1 MNNSLIIVL
10 GALAV
15 ALALGALFYLNAAHE
30 DLGDLS
36 DQSEVTENMNGLI
49 TGEETSEEIAE
60 SAAESIPE
68 TQAETAATGET
79 AIIPSEEEN
88 VPAEVGSQANPIVV
102 VETNMGTWK
111 MELYLDL
118 TPITSGNF
126 IKLAE
131 QQYYDGLVFHRI
143 IVGFMVQGGDPNC
156 VSGEGSCGGGGPG
169 WSIPLEIVPELRHSE
184 AGMVAMARSSDPDSA
199 GSQFYITLG
208 PQDFL
213 DDGYAV
219 FGKVIEGLDVVMA
232 IGSVETNSSDRPLE
246 DVVMMRVY
254 IEE

>member
-1 MNNSLIIVL
+1 MNNNLIIVL
-10 GALAV
+10 GVLAA
-15 ALALGALFYLNAAHE
+15 ALALGALFYLNAANE
-30 DLGDLS
+30 DLGGLS
-36 DQSEVTENMNGLI
+36 DQSEVEESMNGLV
-49 TGEETSEEIAE
+49 TEEETAEESTSET
-60 SAAESIPE
+60 P
-68 TQAETAATGET
+68 TAT
-79 AIIPSEEEN
+79 AKEEPAVMSPEEES
-88 VPAEVGSQANPIVV
+88 PPTQVGSETNPIVV
-102 VETNMGTWK
+102 VETSMGTWK
-111 MELYLDL
+111 MELYLNL

-126 IKLAE
+126 VKLVE
-131 QQYYDGLVFHRI
+131 QQYYDGLIFHRI
-143 IVGFMVQGGDPNC
+143 IEGFMIQGGDPNC
-156 VSGEGSCGGGGPG
+156 VSGEGPCGGGGPG

-184 AGMVAMARSSDPDSA
+184 AGMVAMARSQDPDSA

-246 DVVMMRVY
+246 DVIMNRVY